1 MESIE
6 LQANPWFAF
15 VVVVACLALSA
26 FFSGA
31 ETALTAASRARMM
44 ALESA
49 NDGRARIVN
58 RLLLARERLI
68 GTMLIGNNVVNIGAS
83 AFTTSVLV
91 EIVGAKGVVYA
102 TVLMSVLVIVF
113 AEVLPKTAAIN
124 KPDQAALMLARPVSW
139 AVALFGPLT
148 MAIEAFVRLTL
159 RLFGTRIGEGT
170 PVLSASEEIRGTVD
184 LLHREGSVEK
194 DARRMFGGLLDL
206 EDLEVSDVMIHR
218 TKMRTIS
225 ADLPSEEIVREVLS
239 SPYTRMPLWSGTTEN
254 IVGVLHAKDLLRALD
269 AVQGEAS
276 RLDVRAIALDPW
288 FVPDTTSLA
297 DQLKAFLSR
306 KTHFALV
313 VDEYGEVMGLV
324 TLEDILEEIV
334 GDIKDEHDLSVQGV
348 RPLPDGSVNVDGS
361 VPVRDLNRAMDWSL
375 PDEEATTVAG
385 LVIHEA
391 QTIPEAGQVFTFY
404 GFRFQ
409 VLRKSKNR
417 ITALKVMPVERPK
430 TEA

>member
-1 MESIE
+1 MDAITHSF
-6 LQANPWFAF
+6 WFAL
-15 VVVVACLALSA
+15 VVVVGCLALSA

-31 ETALTAASRARMM
+31 ETGMTAASRARML
-44 ALESA
+44 ALESSG
-49 NDGRARIVN
+49 DGRARIVN

-68 GTMLIGNNVVNIGAS
+68 GAMLIGNNVVNIGAS

-91 EIVGAKGVVYA
+91 GLFGPEGVLYA
-102 TVLMSVLVIVF
+102 TIVMSILVIVF
-113 AEVLPKTAAIN
+113 SEVLPKTVAIN
-124 KPDQAALMLARPVSW
+124 KPDQAALALARPV
-139 AVALFGPLT
+139 ALVVALLGPLT
-148 MAIEAFVRLTL
+148 IAIEAFVRLVL
-159 RLFGTRIGEGT
+159 RTFGVDINANQA
-170 PVLSASEEIRGTVD
+170 VLSASEELRGTVD
-184 LLHREGSVEK
+184 LLHKEGSVEK
-194 DARRMFGGLLDL
+194 EARKMFGGLLDL

-225 ADLPSEEIVREVLS
+225 ADLASEEIVREVLS
-239 SPYTRMPLWSGTTEN
+239 SPYTRMPLWSGTPEN

-269 AVQGEAS
+269 AVKGEAAQ
-276 RLDVRAIALDPW
+276 LDVKAIALDPW

-334 GDIKDEHDLSVQGV
+334 GDIKDEHDLSIQGV

-361 VPVRDLNRAMDWSL
+361 VPVRDLNRAMDWAL
-375 PDEEATTVAG
+375 PDEVATTIAG

-391 QTIPEAGQVFTFY
+391 QTIPDAGQIFTFHGY
-404 GFRFQ
+404 RFQ
-409 VLRKSKNR
+409 VLRKSRNR
-417 ITALKVMPVERPK
+417 ITSLKIVPLNNRAP
-430 TEA
+430 TTA